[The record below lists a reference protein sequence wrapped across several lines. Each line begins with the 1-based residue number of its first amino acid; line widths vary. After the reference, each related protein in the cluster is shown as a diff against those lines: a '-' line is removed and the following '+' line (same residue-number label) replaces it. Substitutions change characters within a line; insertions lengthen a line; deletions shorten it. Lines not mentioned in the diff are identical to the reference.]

1 MLTPCMCR
9 KLAQKAGFFCCQNEE
24 YFEQKNKK
32 TWTMWDRK
40 TTQMKLKNKSKQ
52 LKCNN
57 NKK

>member
-9 KLAQKAGFFCCQNEE
+9 KLAQKAGFFVVKMRNILNK
-24 YFEQKNKK
+24 KNKK

-40 TTQMKLKNKSKQ
+40 TTQMKLKNESKQ